1 MERDIYTQKK
11 KMLPITNKSV
21 HSKDEIFFLFRHI
34 DKLPFHTIYLC
45 ILVSYISIKYEYQW
59 KLEDVAKLNGWL

>member
-1 MERDIYTQKK
+1 MERHIYTQKK

-45 ILVSYISIKYEYQW
+45 GIP
-59 KLEDVAKLNGWL
+59 